1 MVNSKTKLKSFLEN
15 NVRSTPQRVNLDEYI
30 EWTDVS
36 FLKAIADTI
45 KSTDDEILK
54 KLGLICIPGTES
66 VESLLEGTYISK
78 VQEEKTL
85 SKADIE
91 TIETLTDIS
100 KFVDKRK
107 QNLESENLLILNSTS
122 KQDIKECKEKIDS
135 IIGIATEKEKENGV
149 ISWEDRIAA
158 YKRKKGEEIYIRT
171 NKGNAKEI
179 TEFVSERQYICSKSA
194 RT

>member
-1 MVNSKTKLKSFLEN
+1 MKINELRTPCYVIDEGKL
-15 NVRSTPQRVNLDEYI
+15 T
-30 EWTDVS
+30 
-36 FLKAIADTI
+36 
-45 KSTDDEILK
+45 
-54 KLGLICIPGTES
+54 
-66 VESLLEGTYISK
+66 
-78 VQEEKTL
+78 
-85 SKADIE
+85 
-91 TIETLTDIS
+91 
-100 KFVDKRK
+100 
-107 QNLESENLLILNSTS
+107 ENLLILNSTS

>member
-54 KLGLICIPGTES
+54 KLGLICILGTES

-122 KQDIKECKEKIDS
+122 KHDIKECKEKIDS

-158 YKRKKGEEIYIRT
+158 YKRKKGEEIYSQ
-171 NKGNAKEI
+171 
-179 TEFVSERQYICSKSA
+179 F
-194 RT
+194 